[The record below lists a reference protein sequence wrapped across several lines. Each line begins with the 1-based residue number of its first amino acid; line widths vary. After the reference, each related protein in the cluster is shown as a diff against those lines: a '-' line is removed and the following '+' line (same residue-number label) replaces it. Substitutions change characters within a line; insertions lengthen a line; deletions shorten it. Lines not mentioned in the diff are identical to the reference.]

1 MVLGALQL
9 RLCYIYSPNRSQYM
23 EKLITL
29 KNPTIFF
36 GQATTAYGILGP
48 RPGMESGPPA
58 LEVQSLHHWTAREVP
73 TSSHSEPKVCCV
85 SSHSSFSGIYLQVYI
100 RNM

>member
-1 MVLGALQL
+1 
-9 RLCYIYSPNRSQYM
+9 M

-48 RPGMESGPPA
+48 RPGMEPEAPA
-58 LEVQSLHHWTAREVP
+58 LEGGFLTTGPAGKCYIFILLWANADNTACSGSQS
-73 TSSHSEPKVCCV
+73 
-85 SSHSSFSGIYLQVYI
+85 
-100 RNM
+100 